1 MTMSHILFILD
12 DNQESGVLYRMDSD
26 YEILELRDT
35 VSENQVR
42 ISLWELENS

>member
-12 DNQESGVLYRMDSD
+12 YNQKSGFLYRINSD
-26 YEILELRDT
+26 YGILERRAT

-42 ISLWELENS
+42 IALWELENL

>member
-12 DNQESGVLYRMDSD
+12 DNQESGFLYRMNSD

>member
-12 DNQESGVLYRMDSD
+12 DNQESGFLYRMDSA